1 MNTQQLLLG
10 FVFVFVFVLKY
21 KKWKSTL
28 IRWYIKNEQTSL
40 INIFPNFSTTVLQ
53 KKTPFFRIYILLAT
67 IIFEYKLKTYLAFF
81 SFTQEPLMCCVLIVW
96 WDPYL
101 YFKKCVAVVFLQS
114 LMTNYLTEDRLKFY
128 VYDTKTCCF
137 LIFCFTINCYQ
148 IVS

>member
-1 MNTQQLLLG
+1 MSKHLWLTSSQIFLLQ
-10 FVFVFVFVLKY
+10 FC
-21 KKWKSTL
+21 KKK
-28 IRWYIKNEQTSL
+28 
-40 INIFPNFSTTVLQ
+40 P
-53 KKTPFFRIYILLAT
+53 PFFRIYILLAT

-137 LIFCFTINCYQ
+137 LNFCFYYQLLSNCFIRFIKHRSFIQ
-148 IVS
+148 SQWH

>member
-1 MNTQQLLLG
+1 MNTQQLLL
-10 FVFVFVFVLKY
+10 VFCFFFVFVLKY

-53 KKTPFFRIYILLAT
+53 KKIPFLRIYILLAT

-81 SFTQEPLMCCVLIVW
+81 QFHSRTVDVLCLIVW